1 MPVYEFEC
9 ESCGKHFERT
19 MTITEHDRLKERPV
33 ACPECGVPNQAVGLE
48 LQLQATEQVLSV
60 LLDRVIGRG

>member
-9 ESCGKHFERT
+9 ESCGKQFELT

-33 ACPECGVPNQAVGLE
+33 ACPECGESRNR
-48 LQLQATEQVLSV
+48 QLVSSFNCNAPSKY
-60 LLDRVIGRG
+60 